1 MNFTKKIS
9 SSLIALLCSA
19 CCSSQ
24 ILHAG
29 ICTTYD
35 AATNMAHIPSVK
47 IGEGYYWA
55 NLQFTGS
62 VFRLTGFG
70 EAQKTNAHAEFD
82 ASTMS
87 VNIPC
92 VNMKTSNTYRVD
104 FAVKAGDAVDLTIAG
119 VSENTGNI
127 VINEILAKDASG
139 GNDWVELYVKG
150 SQSVNLSNYSLAD
163 ADNGK
168 SSLPSVTLSPGQ
180 FYLIQATDTAPT
192 DGSAY
197 VPFKLGATDSLILY
211 EKEKIVDVFDWK
223 DGDAPEGYSYG
234 RLPDGTGAPQ
244 TLSPTPKATNLAASS
259 TTTQVVLNKTS
270 INIAGTGASAAGGV
284 LTINSAGRYAISGS
298 LTEGQI
304 IVTADDSSA
313 VTLVL
318 NGINIHNSKGAPIY
332 VKNAKETIIILADNT
347 ENYVSDGTSYT
358 LDAGT
363 DEPNAAVFSKDD
375 LSISGSGSLIINANY
390 NDGIASKDDLK
401 ISSGKITVSAVDD
414 AIRGK
419 NSLVITGGNLTLT
432 ASGQG
437 LKSDRD
443 EDTKKGEISI
453 EKAQIQVTSG
463 GDALNSTGAIVISSG
478 ELSLA
483 SGDDGMHADA
493 TLEIN
498 GGNIN
503 ITKSYEGI
511 ESALITINDGIIKIV
526 ASDDGINAAGGNDSS
541 GFTQPAQANT
551 NQGALPV
558 MNQGTMPS
566 TMPPIDTFVSSGN
579 YGLYINGGN
588 IVVDATGDGI
598 DINGFIEMTDGV
610 VIVNGPLANDNGA
623 LDYDA
628 YFKVS
633 GGLLVAVGSSGMAMA
648 PDTSS
653 TQNSLL
659 LNFTSTQ
666 QAGSLIHIQNSVGK
680 DILTFAPSK
689 NYQSLAFS
697 SPNLATGTA
706 YEVYTGGSSTGTVS
720 NGLYQNGTYTAG
732 TKYTSFTVA
741 GVVTRVG
748 ATTGGN
754 MGRF

>member
-1 MNFTKKIS
+1 MDMNFTKNKIS

-19 CCSSQ
+19 FCSPQ
-24 ILHAG
+24 VLHAG

-35 AATNMAHIPSVK
+35 ATTNIARIPSVK

-55 NLQFTGS
+55 DLQFTGS
-62 VFRLTGFG
+62 AFRLTGFG
-70 EAQKTNAHAEFD
+70 EAQKTNACAEFD
-82 ASTMS
+82 ASAMS

-92 VNMKTSNTYRVD
+92 VDMKTSSTYWVD
-104 FAVKAGDAVDLTIAG
+104 FAVKAGDVVDLTISG
-119 VSENTGNI
+119 VGENTDNL
-127 VINEILAKDASG
+127 VINEIVAKDSSG

-150 SQSVNLSNYSLAD
+150 SQDINLANYFLAD
-163 ADNGK
+163 ADNAK
-168 SSLPSVTLSPGQ
+168 SGLPSVTLSPGQ
-180 FYLIQATDTAPT
+180 FYLIQATDTAPS

-211 EKEKIVDVFDWK
+211 KQEKIVDVFDWE

-234 RLPDGTGAPQ
+234 RLPNGTGALQ

-259 TTTQVVLNKTS
+259 TTTQVVLDKTS
-270 INIAGTGASAAGGV
+270 INITGSGASAAGGV
-284 LTINSAGRYAISGS
+284 LTINSAGKYTISGS

-304 IVTADDSSA
+304 IVNVDDSSA

-318 NGINIHNSKGAPIY
+318 NGINIHNSKGAPVY
-332 VKNAKETIIILADNT
+332 VKNAKETLIILADNT
-347 ENYVSDGTSYT
+347 ENYISDGTSYT

-375 LSISGSGSLIINANY
+375 LTISGSGSLTVNANY
-390 NDGIASKDDLK
+390 NDGIASKDDLE
-401 ISSGKITVSAVDD
+401 ISSGKITVNAVDD

-443 EDTKKGEISI
+443 EDTEKGEISI
-453 EKAQIQVTSG
+453 EKAQIKVTSG

-511 ESALITINDGIIKIV
+511 ESALLTINGGTIKIT

-541 GFTQPAQANT
+541 GFTQPTNT
-551 NQGALPV
+551 NQGSMTG
-558 MNQGTMPS
+558 MNQGA
-566 TMPPIDTFVSSGN
+566 MPPQDTFVSSGN

-588 IVVDATGDGI
+588 IVVDASGDGI

-623 LDYDA
+623 LDYDS
-628 YFKVS
+628 YFKIS
-633 GGLLVAVGSSGMAMA
+633 GGLLVAAGSSGMAMA

-666 QAGSLIHIQNSVGK
+666 QAGSLIHIQNSAGK

-689 NYQSLAFS
+689 NYQSVAFS
-697 SPNLATGTA
+697 SPNLTTGSA
-706 YEVYTGGSSTGTVS
+706 CEVYTGGSSTGTVS

-741 GVVTRVG
+741 GVVTKVG
-748 ATTGGN
+748 TTTGGN